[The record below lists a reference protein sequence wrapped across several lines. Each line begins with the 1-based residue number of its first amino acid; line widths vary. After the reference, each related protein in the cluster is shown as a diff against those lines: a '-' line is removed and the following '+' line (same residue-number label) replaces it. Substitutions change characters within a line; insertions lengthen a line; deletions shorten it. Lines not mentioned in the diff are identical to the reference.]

1 MYITERGGQWLS
13 LRKQLLQGSNQPKS
27 TTNKKAKSEKK
38 KVAPPAPNTKTK
50 EDPPKT
56 ETNSTEFV
64 KPDIYCY
71 SCGSTI
77 HLQSECP
84 YRFLQDEELECHG
97 VDATEYRTMKK
108 NSSVVQEVNNETKN
122 EEEEIELEVKT
133 EATTPEPEPEPV
145 SETASVQEAEED
157 TTKLQDDQ
165 ERISKL
171 FCSRWG

>member
-133 EATTPEPEPEPV
+133 EATTPEPEPV